1 MSHLKTLND
10 RSRGKQSTSFPE
22 AEPSETLRCEGNI
35 ISSVNPLL
43 SPPGGS
49 FISNTFEGGLNRDRG
64 LFYLA
69 KTLLVL
75 HKELQEN

>member
-22 AEPSETLRCEGNI
+22 AEPSETLRCKGNI
-35 ISSVNPLL
+35 ISSINPLL

-49 FISNTFEGGLNRDRG
+49 FISKHILRVDLIETGAYFIKQRPS
-64 LFYLA
+64 
-69 KTLLVL
+69 
-75 HKELQEN
+75 